1 MNERCWVAIIYDW
14 GEEGLTLA
22 RTTNDGV
29 LQLAKET
36 VIQEAKERWCISRE
50 VDDIKSLLDEAELQR
65 LESVLDKLV
74 PKTQT
79 QQVHGS

>member
-1 MNERCWVAIIYDW
+1 MNERCWVAIVYDW

-22 RTTNDGV
+22 RTTDDGV
-29 LQLAKET
+29 LRLAKET
-36 VIQEAKERWCISRE
+36 VIHEAQERWCISRE

-79 QQVHGS
+79 QQANGS